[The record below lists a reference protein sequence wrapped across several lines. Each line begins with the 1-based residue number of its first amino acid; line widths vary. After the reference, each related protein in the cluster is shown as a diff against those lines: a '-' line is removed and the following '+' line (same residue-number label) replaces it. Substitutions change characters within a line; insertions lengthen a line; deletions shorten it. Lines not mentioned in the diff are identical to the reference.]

1 MFFIKRNLPLWERV
15 LRVAVGLGIVWAVW
29 AGLTVG
35 IVSWI
40 AGATA
45 ATMVFTAFV
54 GFCPACALVGRRYL
68 EK

>member
-1 MFFIKRNLPLWERV
+1 MFFIKRNLPQWERA
-15 LRVAVGLGIVWAVW
+15 LRITIGLGMVWAVW
-29 AGLTVG
+29 AGLTMG

-45 ATMVFTAFV
+45 ATMLLTAFV
-54 GFCPACALVGRRYL
+54 GFCPACALAGRRYL